1 MLRQVLLPRLHACNA
16 AASKGMKRTGGAATR
31 SSRSS
36 SSSSSSSNFSQAA
49 KNQLLLAS
57 SCSSSRALAL
67 TQHHRLAVLRA
78 LSSKA
83 AGSAAA
89 PAAAAPTAAGG
100 IIDLKAGVAYTELIV
115 GVPRETYPGE
125 CRVAGTPETVGK
137 LVAQGMTVHVEKGA
151 GDRAGFTNAAYVK
164 AGGVIVE
171 KGAVWKAH
179 VITKVRPPSVEE
191 AQSLGD
197 RALISMIQP
206 AQNPELLD
214 VFKKNG
220 ATVLG
225 LDQLPRTLSRG
236 QAFDV
241 LSSQANIAG
250 YKAVLEAVGAFQRF
264 VPGQITAAGRV
275 QPAKVLVLG
284 AGVAGLSAV
293 QHAKNLGAIVRAFDV
308 RPVVKE
314 QVESLGGEFVEVAH
328 QEDGSGA
335 GGYAKV
341 REGGREGGREG
352 VREKKGACV
361 SNFSFSNLF

>member
-1 MLRQVLLPRLHACNA
+1 MLRNVLFPRMHACNA
-16 AASKGMKRTGGAATR
+16 VASKGMTKIGGAATR
-31 SSRSS
+31 SSRRRRSS
-36 SSSSSSSNFSQAA
+36 CSSNFSQET
-49 KNQLLLAS
+49 KKQLLLAS
-57 SCSSSRALAL
+57 SYSSSRTLAL
-67 TQHHRLAVLRA
+67 TQHHRLTVLRA

-83 AGSAAA
+83 PAA
-89 PAAAAPTAAGG
+89 AAAAPTAAGG
-100 IIDLKAGVAYTELIV
+100 NIDIKAGVAYTELIV
-115 GVPRETYPGE
+115 GVPRETFPGE

-151 GDRAGFTNAAYVK
+151 GERAGFTDATYVK
-164 AGGVIVE
+164 AGGVIVD
-171 KGAVWKAH
+171 KAAVWKSH

-191 AQSLGD
+191 GQSLGD
-197 RALISMIQP
+197 RTLISMIQP
-206 AQNPELLD
+206 AQNPELVD

-341 REGGREGGREG
+341 REGKEEGRRMEQRTG
-352 VREKKGACV
+352 VCV
-361 SNFSFSNLF
+361 CI